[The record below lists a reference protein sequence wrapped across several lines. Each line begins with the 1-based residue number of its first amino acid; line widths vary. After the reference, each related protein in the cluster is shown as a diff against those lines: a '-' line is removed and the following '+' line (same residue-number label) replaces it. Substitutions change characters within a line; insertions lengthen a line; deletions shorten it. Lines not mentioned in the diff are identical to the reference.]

1 MAKAS
6 FKEFKNLELWA
17 AWLKNHSRTASEVWV
32 RFFKK
37 ASGVQSVSYSDAL
50 DEALCWGWI
59 DGQIKAGDSKSWLRR
74 FTPRIQNSKWSKRNR
89 EHVLRLMNAGRMR
102 RRGIAQVEAAKA
114 DGRWEQAYSPPSEAT
129 VPSDLLRELKKDKI
143 AEAFFKT
150 LNKANLYAIVYRLE
164 TAKKPETRE
173 RRFNQI
179 LAMMKD
185 GKKFH

>member
-1 MAKAS
+1 MPGAPLL
-6 FKEFKNLELWA
+6 EFKNLKSWA
-17 AWLKNHSRTASEVWV
+17 AWLKNNSQTANEVWV

-37 ASGVQSVSYSDAL
+37 ASGVQSISYSEAL

-89 EHVLRLMNAGRMR
+89 EHVERLIKIGRMR
-102 RRGIAQVEAAKA
+102 ARGIAQVEAAKA
-114 DGRWEQAYSPPSEAT
+114 DGRWEQAYSSPSEAKL
-129 VPSDLLRELKKDKI
+129 PSDFLRELKKDKI

-150 LNKANLYAIVYRLE
+150 LNKANLYSIVYRLE
-164 TAKKPETRE
+164 TAKKSETRK
-173 RRFNQI
+173 RWINQI
-179 LAMMKD
+179 LAMMKE

>member
-1 MAKAS
+1 MAEAPIR
-6 FKEFKNLELWA
+6 EFKNLKLWA
-17 AWLKNHSRTASEVWV
+17 AWLKNNHQTANEVWV

-37 ASGVQSVSYSDAL
+37 ASSVQSVSYSEAL

-59 DGQIKAGDSKSWLRR
+59 DGHLKAGDSKSWLRR
-74 FTPRIQNSKWSKRNR
+74 FTPRIQNSRWSKRNC
-89 EHVLRLMNAGRMR
+89 EHVERLIATGRMR
-102 RRGIAQVEAAKA
+102 SQGIAQVEAAKA
-114 DGRWEQAYSPPSEAT
+114 DGRWKQAYSPPSEAR
-129 VPSDLLRELKKDKI
+129 VPSDFLRELKKDKI